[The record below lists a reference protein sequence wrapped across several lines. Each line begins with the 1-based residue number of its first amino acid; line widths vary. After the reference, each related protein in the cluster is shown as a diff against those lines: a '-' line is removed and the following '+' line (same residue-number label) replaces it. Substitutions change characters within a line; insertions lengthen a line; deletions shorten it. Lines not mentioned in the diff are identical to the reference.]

1 MNEIGNYRILKKLGE
16 GGMGEVFMGED
27 VMLERKVA
35 IKVLRPDLSQRE
47 DVLQRFRSEAI
58 ALGRLNH
65 PNIATVYAFAHD
77 GDRYYMAMEF
87 VNGEPLD
94 AVIGKRGKLAW
105 QDAVHYACDALAG
118 LEHAHRLNV
127 IHRDVKPANIMLNY
141 TGEIKLMDF
150 GIARI
155 LEHVRQTRSGYMIGT
170 LEYTSPE
177 QAQGLEVDA
186 RSDIYSMGTVLYEM
200 LTGRLPFQKNTD
212 YELLQAQIKEMPQS
226 PRTFAGDMPTAL
238 EDIILKALAKE
249 PDKRFSTALEFAQ
262 ALLTLL
268 HQGSTLN
275 NATPLQTRLVNPLSD
290 FTRPEQNYQPI
301 QLTETRKS
309 QLIAFVKNYPIPVIS
324 VGLLVLVIPF
334 FIFNSRIVLPETPIQ
349 KAVVEHKDDGKPVV
363 APSSPDVNAS
373 EKNQPS
379 NSSSPALDSQVTT
392 RPQMFEYPAMPPSE
406 NINERV
412 DGNQRKTESEKLDQ
426 KSSDDEI
433 KGGKQKAAQEAK
445 RSAEKERKKLEALV
459 QKERNKSLAQR
470 AETQIPKKES
480 SGWVIIP
487 GQTQKKY

>member
-27 VMLERKVA
+27 MMLERKVA
-35 IKVLRPDLSQRE
+35 IKVLRPELSQRD

-87 VNGEPLD
+87 VNGEPFD
-94 AVIGKRGKLAW
+94 EVISKQGKLKW
-105 QDAVHYACDALAG
+105 QDAVRYVSDALAG

-212 YELLQAQIKEMPQS
+212 YELLQAQIKEIPQS

-249 PDKRFSTALEFAQ
+249 PDQRFATALEFSQ
-262 ALLTLL
+262 ALSELL
-268 HQGSTLN
+268 QQGAPVISA
-275 NATPLQTRLVNPLSD
+275 ATPQTRLVNPLSD
-290 FTRPEQNYQPI
+290 FTRPEQSYQPI
-301 QLTETRKS
+301 SSTESRKTRF
-309 QLIAFVKNYPIPVIS
+309 IGFVKNYPIPAVS
-324 VGLLVLVIPF
+324 VALLVLAIPF
-334 FIFNSRIVLPETPIQ
+334 FIINSHISLPETP
-349 KAVVEHKDDGKPVV
+349 APNAAVEHKDNIKPSADRQSSTEKLSVKDDPISKPTLD
-363 APSSPDVNAS
+363 AP
-373 EKNQPS
+373 
-379 NSSSPALDSQVTT
+379 VTAK
-392 RPQMFEYPAMPPSE
+392 PQMFEYPVMAAPSE
-406 NINERV
+406 PNRDYQRNIEPEHSEPSV
-412 DGNQRKTESEKLDQ
+412 DEARKAELDTEK
-426 KSSDDEI
+426 K
-433 KGGKQKAAQEAK
+433 
-445 RSAEKERKKLEALV
+445 AEKERKRREAQA
-459 QKERNKSLAQR
+459 QKEQNKRLAQQR
-470 AETQIPKKES
+470 AETQAPKKES

>member
-1 MNEIGNYRILKKLGE
+1 MNEIGSYRILKKLGE

-27 VMLERKVA
+27 IMLERKVA
-35 IKVLRPDLSQRE
+35 IKVLRPELSQRE

-58 ALGRLNH
+58 ALGRLH
-65 PNIATVYAFAHD
+65 HANIATVYAFAHD

-105 QDAVHYACDALAG
+105 QDAVRYACDALAG

-212 YELLQAQIKEMPQS
+212 YELLQAQIKEVPQS
-226 PRTFAGDMPTAL
+226 PRTFAGDMPQVL

-249 PDKRFSTALEFAQ
+249 PDQRFATALEFSQ
-262 ALLTLL
+262 ALSALL
-268 HQGSTLN
+268 QHGTSLAN
-275 NATPLQTRLVNPLSD
+275 AATPQTRLVNPLSG
-290 FTRPEQNYQPI
+290 FTQSPEQSYQPDR
-301 QLTETRKS
+301 LTESRKF
-309 QLIAFVKNYPIPVIS
+309 QFIAMVKNYPIPVIS
-324 VGLLVLVIPF
+324 VVLLVLAVPF
-334 FIFNSRIVLPETPIQ
+334 FIINSRIELPETSVPN
-349 KAVVEHKDDGKPVV
+349 AVVEHKDDIKPVADQQSPNAKSSV
-363 APSSPDVNAS
+363 KDESNSKSTLDTPVTVKPQMIEYPVMAPS
-373 EKNQPS
+373 E
-379 NSSSPALDSQVTT
+379 PA
-392 RPQMFEYPAMPPSE
+392 Y
-406 NINERV
+406 ERAN
-412 DGNQRKTESEKLDQ
+412 GYQRHTESEPSEPTADEAA
-426 KSSDDEI
+426 EI
-433 KGGKQKAAQEAK
+433 KETKRKVAQDAEK
-445 RSAEKERKKLEALV
+445 KAEKERKRREALV
-459 QKERNKSLAQR
+459 QNKRIAQR
-470 AETQIPKKES
+470 SETRTPKKES

>member
-27 VMLERKVA
+27 MMLERKVA
-35 IKVLRPDLSQRE
+35 IKLLRPELSQRE
-47 DVLQRFRSEAI
+47 DILQRFRSEAV

-65 PNIATVYAFAHD
+65 SNIATVYAFAHD
-77 GDRYYMAMEF
+77 VDRYYMAMEF

-94 AVIGKRGKLAW
+94 AVIAKRGKLAW
-105 QDAVHYACDALAG
+105 QDAVRYTCDALTG

-186 RSDIYSMGTVLYEM
+186 RSDIYSMGTVLYEL

-212 YELLQAQIKEMPQS
+212 YELLQAQIKEMPPS
-226 PRTFAGDMPTAL
+226 PRSFVEGMPPAL

-249 PDKRFSTALEFAQ
+249 PDKRFSTALEFSQ
-262 ALLTLL
+262 ALSALL
-268 HQGSTLN
+268 QQGTSLN
-275 NATPLQTRLVNPLSD
+275 NPTPPQTRLVNPLSD
-290 FTRPEQNYQPI
+290 FTKPEQSYQPD

-309 QLIAFVKNYPIPVIS
+309 QFTAVVKNYPIPAIS
-324 VGLLVLVIPF
+324 AVLLVLAIPYF
-334 FIFNSRIVLPETPIQ
+334 ALNSGVKLPEIPTQ
-349 KAVVEHKDDGKPVV
+349 KAAVEHKDD
-363 APSSPDVNAS
+363 SNPDVDQKLS
-373 EKNQPS
+373 DVKTTIKNQPPG
-379 NSSSPALDSQVTT
+379 SSATLDSQIST
-392 RPQMFEYPAMPPSE
+392 RPQMIEYPAVSPSE
-406 NINERV
+406 GFNDRLENNRQERV
-412 DGNQRKTESEKLDQ
+412 EQQVNDDATNEDAQKT
-426 KSSDDEI
+426 
-433 KGGKQKAAQEAK
+433 AQEAK
-445 RSAEKERKKLEALV
+445 RKAEKERKRREALA
-459 QKERNKSLAQR
+459 QKDQDKRLAQR
-470 AETQIPKKES
+470 TKTSKNES

>member
-27 VMLERKVA
+27 IMLERKVA
-35 IKVLRPDLSQRE
+35 IKVLRPEISQRE

-94 AVIGKRGKLAW
+94 TVIGKHGKLAW
-105 QDAVHYACDALAG
+105 KDAVRYACDALAG

-212 YELLQAQIKEMPQS
+212 YELLQAQIKELPQS
-226 PRTFAGDMPTAL
+226 PRTFAVDMPTAL

-249 PDKRFSTALEFAQ
+249 PDKRFSTALEFSQ
-262 ALLTLL
+262 ALSALL
-268 HQGSTLN
+268 QHDSTLN
-275 NATPLQTRLVNPLSD
+275 NATPPQTRLVNPLSD
-290 FTRPEQNYQPI
+290 FTRPEQSYQST

-324 VGLLVLVIPF
+324 AGLLVLAMPF

-349 KAVVEHKDDGKPVV
+349 KAVVEHKDDAKPVV
-363 APSSPDVNAS
+363 DQRSPDVNAAV
-373 EKNQPS
+373 KNQSS
-379 NSSSPALDSQVTT
+379 NGSPALDSQVTT
-392 RPQMFEYPAMPPSE
+392 RPQMIEYPVNPPYE
-406 NINERV
+406 NTNERV
-412 DGNQRKTESEKLDQ
+412 EGSQGKTEPEQLDQ
-426 KSSDDEI
+426 KSNDDEI
-433 KGGKQKAAQEAK
+433 KEAKQKAAQEAK
-445 RSAEKERKKLEALV
+445 RRAEKERKRLETLA
-459 QKERNKSLAQR
+459 QKEQNKRLVQR